1 MSIGFVVFLI
11 LYNTVFYKSELYW
24 IKFKLSNIETA
35 EVKNIWGDDDITL
48 EEISARIYVKD
59 KGEIVLANLS
69 HDVKKYPQKVII
81 NEIGGYSFNGFYDYG
96 QVFSSC
102 LNVGKNSD
110 FWNKTKIVFNSE
122 KDVIKNY
129 DSILKYVQSLD
140 LSPKINKIDDGSEKY
155 YFLVKKQNKQDVS
168 SIYDLF
174 QVDNDIEIAKKLDL
188 NFDK

>member
-1 MSIGFVVFLI
+1 MIMD
-11 LYNTVFYKSELYW
+11 
-24 IKFKLSNIETA
+24 KF
-35 EVKNIWGDDDITL
+35 
-48 EEISARIYVKD
+48 
-59 KGEIVLANLS
+59 
-69 HDVKKYPQKVII
+69 
-81 NEIGGYSFNGFYDYG
+81 
-96 QVFSSC
+96 FSSC